1 MNAPPRSPAP
11 ARARV
16 TPDQARRAADAVGA
30 ALLALSR
37 AARSVLLYD
46 AANATV
52 HQHVSDY
59 QSRMRAALALGDMA
73 LTIGPFQVLANGQA
87 VYSDTDREKSLP
99 FRLYRDGLRGVR
111 FQADVPWE
119 ELLAFLEIIAIRYT
133 GVRQQEEDA
142 VTLLRKADFRRISVE
157 YVEGFTPAEEVPE
170 PVADDEVE
178 RAQRQA
184 PPASWDT
191 PLPALPAPGPLDY
204 RAIPEAALA
213 ELTAEDREDAIA
225 GLAVSVARELVGEAL
240 RGSWRSG
247 DADLLAFFDELREGL
262 LAEGNLL
269 ALRQVLDALNQSGA
283 AELRDRMLRAL
294 GEPRVLEIVLSA
306 IPAASQDLP
315 RELEPVLP
323 LLGSGPILE
332 QLTTS
337 NDPRRRRLLVQ
348 LVERRLPRD
357 ADALLARLPQLD
369 AVLVRDLG
377 RAVVTRAPEK
387 TAEIARQLLSRKDD
401 EKLRLAALT
410 LLEASPS
417 PLPLR
422 PVWELLEDASETVR
436 VRAIEVLGRRADERV
451 IDPLRALLESSR
463 AMTPE
468 AAEAIGCAL
477 AELAPLKVAGLFAG
491 WLHPK
496 KGLLGRITAQQ
507 RLQQW
512 AAVAGLAL
520 TPGDSAEAT
529 LQGIAEHADAD
540 LRRHCMKALARRKAA
555 ARGR

>member
-11 ARARV
+11 APARA
-16 TPDQARRAADAVGA
+16 TPDQARRAAEAVGA

-52 HQHVSDY
+52 HQHVADY
-59 QSRMRAALALGDMA
+59 QSKMRAALALGEMA
-73 LTIGPFQVLANGQA
+73 LAIRPFQMLVNGQA
-87 VYSDTDREKSLP
+87 VYSDADREKSLS

-111 FQADVPWE
+111 FRADVTWE

-142 VTLLRKADFRRISVE
+142 VTLLRKADFQRISVE

-170 PVADDEVE
+170 PLSDDEVE

-191 PLPALPAPGPLDY
+191 PLPALPAPAAVEH
-204 RAIPEAALA
+204 RAIPEEALA
-213 ELTAEDREDAIA
+213 DLRAAEREDALG

-240 RGSWRSG
+240 RGSWRPG
-247 DADLLAFFDELREGL
+247 DVDVIAFFDELREGL
-262 LAEGNLL
+262 LAEGSLL
-269 ALRQVLDALNQSGA
+269 ALRQVLDALSQSGA
-283 AELRDRMLRAL
+283 TELRDRMLRAL
-294 GEPRVLEIVLSA
+294 GEPRVLELVLGA

-315 RELEPVLP
+315 RELEPVVP
-323 LLGSGPILE
+323 LLGSGPIFE
-332 QLTTS
+332 QLSTS
-337 NDPRRRRLLVQ
+337 HDPRRRRLLVQ
-348 LVERRLPRD
+348 LVEARLPRD
-357 ADALLARLPQLD
+357 VDALLARLPQLD

-377 RAVVTRAPEK
+377 RAVVTRAPER

-422 PVWELLEDASETVR
+422 PVWELLEDASEAVR
-436 VRAIEVLGRRADERV
+436 IRAIEVLGRRADERV
-451 IDPLRALLESSR
+451 IDPMRALLESSGAR
-463 AMTPE
+463 TPE
-468 AAEAIGCAL
+468 EAEALGCAL
-477 AELAPLKVAGLFAG
+477 AELAPLKAAGFFAG
-491 WLHPK
+491 WIHPK

-520 TPGDSAEAT
+520 SPSDAAEST
-529 LQGIAEHADAD
+529 LQGLAEHADAD

-555 ARGR
+555 SRGR